1 MSGPD
6 LRIGDTDR
14 DAALQSLGEH
24 FAVGRLT
31 REEYDERAE
40 AVWTAKTRGDLVPI
54 FTDRPGAP
62 VASPVRRSRRSGW
75 PFPVAPFFLLLIG
88 LIVLSAVTDFPFILI
103 GLIAWLLLGRSRWV
117 RRRRHARGRRLTP
130 RGSCA

>member
-1 MSGPD
+1 
-6 LRIGDTDR
+6 
-14 DAALQSLGEH
+14 
-24 FAVGRLT
+24 
-31 REEYDERAE
+31 
-40 AVWTAKTRGDLVPI
+40 
-54 FTDRPGAP
+54 
-62 VASPVRRSRRSGW
+62 
-75 PFPVAPFFLLLIG
+75 VAPFFLLLIG